1 MTPTPTRTE
10 MPMAPLNG
18 LTPLL
23 SSDIHTIILGS
34 FPSRESLAAGQYYA
48 HPRNQFWRLL
58 SEVLNDNLAALPYE
72 DRLPRLLSHGIGL
85 WDVISMCERTGSLD
99 SRIRHAVANDF
110 DRLKKDC
117 PRLRKA
123 CFNGKV
129 AGAYA
134 GRLQSAGFET
144 IVLPSSS
151 PAYASRSFGDKLAIW
166 KKILD

>member
-85 WDVISMCERTGSLD
+85 WDVIPCVNVPEASIPVSGMPSPMISTG
-99 SRIRHAVANDF
+99 
-110 DRLKKDC
+110 
-117 PRLRKA
+117 
-123 CFNGKV
+123 
-129 AGAYA
+129 
-134 GRLQSAGFET
+134 
-144 IVLPSSS
+144 
-151 PAYASRSFGDKLAIW
+151 
-166 KKILD
+166 